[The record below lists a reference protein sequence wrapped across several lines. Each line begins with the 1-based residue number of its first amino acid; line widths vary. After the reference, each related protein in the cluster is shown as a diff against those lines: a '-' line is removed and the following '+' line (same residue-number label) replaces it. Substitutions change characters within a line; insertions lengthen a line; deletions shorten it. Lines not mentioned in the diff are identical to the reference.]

1 MVNIVKQYR
10 YEKTMIPGKNPL
22 ELVRS
27 SIAVISVIPLIGS
40 NLSPK
45 AADKIREQEVQE
57 LRGKWLAF
65 LYISLIWKL
74 GRI

>member
-1 MVNIVKQYR
+1 MVNIVKHYR

-45 AADKIREQEVQE
+45 AVDKIREQEVQE
-57 LRGKWLAF
+57 LRGQ
-65 LYISLIWKL
+65 
-74 GRI
+74 

>member
-10 YEKTMIPGKNPL
+10 YEKTMILGKNPL

-45 AADKIREQEVQE
+45 AVDKIREQEVQE
-57 LRGKWLAF
+57 LRGQ
-65 LYISLIWKL
+65 
-74 GRI
+74 

>member
-45 AADKIREQEVQE
+45 AVDKIREQEVQE
-57 LRGKWLAF
+57 LRGQ
-65 LYISLIWKL
+65 
-74 GRI
+74 